1 MSFITMNKELQKSPS
16 SVQVFT
22 AFCLSLDVFC
32 ASTRNGLAAFQHTLF
47 AGAWQ
52 DPLNVLA
59 SLDYIVFPVAFPFLL
74 FCHTLLPI

>member
-1 MSFITMNKELQKSPS
+1 MNKELQKSHS

-32 ASTRNGLAAFQHTLF
+32 ASMRNGLAAFQHTLF
-47 AGAWQ
+47 LGAWQ
-52 DPLNVLA
+52 EPLNALA
-59 SLDYIVFPVAFPFLL
+59 SPDYIVFPLAFPFLL